1 MPNKT
6 RKAGAVAPATTKKT
20 GQVKQKRRPKKPA
33 LRRRTAKEREALT
46 PVVAELLQRT
56 RTQPSEVME
65 HLGAFER
72 VELVARP
79 LVRGTDVALAIRGRS
94 ADLFHEPMPED
105 HQVALLTDVQQ
116 YLRTILT
123 ELGKVDD
130 GVILT
135 GRWANLDSCRT
146 GGLAIYTAFHPDE
159 RGGYIGRPVDGHR
172 WTVACMMVLRSSSV
186 TFQWQDILSKLADR
200 TERLVEKANAANYFA
215 DGIPVVE
222 GVLWHFRNQP
232 ATAAPPIF
240 QTMSQRQEW
249 QRKLKVF
256 PVPDPGWK

>member
-1 MPNKT
+1 MHNKT

-20 GQVKQKRRPKKPA
+20 GEVRQKRRPKKPA
-33 LRRRTAKEREALT
+33 PRRRTGKERAALM

-56 RTQPSEVME
+56 RKQSTEVVE
-65 HLGAFER
+65 HLAASER
-72 VELVARP
+72 LELVARP

-94 ADLFHEPMPED
+94 ADLFHEPVPED
-105 HQVALLTDVQQ
+105 HQVALLTEVQH
-116 YLRTILT
+116 YLRTIRT

-130 GVILT
+130 GVSLT

-146 GGLAIYTAFHPDE
+146 GGLAIYTAFHPDG

-172 WTVACMMVLRSSSV
+172 WGVASMMVLRSSSV
-186 TFQWQDILSKLADR
+186 TLQSQDILSKLADR

-222 GVLWHFRNQP
+222 GVLWHFRSQRP
-232 ATAAPPIF
+232 TDAPPIF
-240 QTMSQRQEW
+240 QTMSQRHEW
-249 QRKLKVF
+249 QRQLRAC
-256 PVPDPGWK
+256 PVPDPGWM

>member
-1 MPNKT
+1 MPNT
-6 RKAGAVAPATTKKT
+6 SRKAGAVAPATTKKT
-20 GQVKQKRRPKKPA
+20 REVKGKRRPKKPA
-33 LRRRTAKEREALT
+33 LRRRTAREREALL

-56 RTQPSEVME
+56 RKQASEVMD
-65 HLGAFER
+65 HLEASER
-72 VELVARP
+72 MELVARP

-105 HQVALLTDVQQ
+105 HQVALLTEAQQ
-116 YLRTILT
+116 YLRTILS

-146 GGLAIYTAFHPDE
+146 GGLVIYTAFHPDG

-186 TFQWQDILSKLADR
+186 TFQSQDILSKLADR

-222 GVLWHFRNQP
+222 GVLWHFRNQSK
-232 ATAAPPIF
+232 TDAPPIF
-240 QTMSQRQEW
+240 QTMSQRHDW
-249 QRKLKVF
+249 QRRLRAS
-256 PVPDPGWK
+256 PVPDPRWK